1 MAQKLNLSYDEN
13 LVAELSNKFDL
24 RDPNAEALADLV
36 KRIEKGNYDALE
48 PLVLNLATGAGKT
61 YVMAAF
67 IEYLRRQG
75 HPNVMVVTPT
85 KVVQDKTV
93 LDFTEG
99 SHRYIGGF
107 DVPPRLVTPG
117 DVSNLRVDNVA
128 SDLFV
133 GEGAST
139 LYVFNVQQLFPPKD
153 GGKNVATG
161 DEAARRKTWK
171 FQEDSGALAQRLID
185 TEDLVIIADES
196 HLFGS
201 TAKTFRKSLTSLKP
215 AVTVGLTASPD
226 KGDDI
231 VYHYPLWRA
240 IQDGYVKQPVLVY
253 RESGYASE
261 DRQLQ
266 DALSLLAIKEEAYAN
281 YRAAHPNGKQTK
293 PLLFVVCSDV
303 AHATKIAKRLRG
315 PGFVGDPLAVLQV
328 DNEHNNNATQSY
340 LRYLD
345 TDNSPVRVIV
355 SVNKLRE
362 GWDTKRIA
370 VMCTLRTMGSEV
382 LTQQVMGRGL
392 RLPFGALTKVPA
404 IDELD
409 ILSHESFVKL
419 LKSENVLKQFGIENA
434 VREGDEK
441 EIITPPGT
449 SNPPQVGAGAGD
461 GTGAT
466 SDTATDTGETGTTVQ
481 PSEDSR
487 TRGDGPDT
495 PAVDRT
501 VGTRALTDEDDVAK
515 GVEIFTPVVV
525 HVNEKFAGTTFDFP
539 SSAMTKTKKQF
550 ELVDLPNSVIVKR
563 AEKVTDTDEY
573 LARTK
578 IGVADE
584 GNKIELDND
593 DRSAV
598 PSFKQTPSQVAA
610 ELIRRVMGP
619 GTVASTPENN
629 SQLKRRIVPTFM
641 EATKIEQWTEKAKE
655 SAARHLKELIVEE
668 SRKANAQTGT
678 TVSIHPVTLPIDDS
692 FALDLDKKILDLL
705 DRQEKSAGKAGFS
718 TAEYY
723 GTWKKGL
730 FEAARFDSFTGEYRL
745 AALLDLDPN
754 VVWWKRIYSHERA
767 RVAYTPHNSYVPDF
781 VVFDKDGTH
790 WIVEAKE
797 NRGRDDERVQAKR
810 AAAERVVRQL
820 VGMPEYE
827 DQTWGYLIAYE
838 DDIASSDSWADL
850 VAGSVTERMPTL

>member
-24 RDPNAEALADLV
+24 RAPNTETLADLV
-36 KRIEKGNYDALE
+36 QRIEEGNYDALE

-93 LDFTEG
+93 LDFTGG

-117 DVSNLRVDNVA
+117 NVSNLRVNDA
-128 SDLFV
+128 AADLFV

-226 KGDDI
+226 KGDDV

-253 RESGYASE
+253 RESGYDSE

-266 DALSLLAIKEEAYAN
+266 DALSLLAIKEKAYAN
-281 YRAAHPNGKQTK
+281 YKAAHPNGKQTK
-293 PLLFVVCSDV
+293 PLLFVVCSGV
-303 AHATKIAKRLRG
+303 PHATEVAERLRG
-315 PGFVGDPLAVLQV
+315 PGFVNDPLAVLQV
-328 DNEHNNNATQSY
+328 DNEHNDNATQSF

-392 RLPFGALTKVPA
+392 RLPFGALTDVPA

-419 LKSENVLKQFGIENA
+419 LENENVLKQFGIEDA
-434 VREGDEK
+434 VREGDGK
-441 EIITPPGT
+441 KVIVPPGT
-449 SNPPQVGAGAGD
+449 TNPPQVGTGAAGD
-461 GTGAT
+461 T
-466 SDTATDTGETGTTVQ
+466 STDTGETGTTVQ
-481 PSEDSR
+481 PGEDSG
-487 TRGDGPDT
+487 TSGDFPDT

-501 VGTRALTDEDDVAK
+501 VGTRALTDEDDIGK
-515 GVEIFTPVVV
+515 DVEVFTPVIVNI
-525 HVNEKFAGTTFDFP
+525 NEKFAGTTFDFP
-539 SSAMTKTKKQF
+539 SSTMTKTKKQF
-550 ELVDLPNSVIVKR
+550 DLVDIPNSVIVER
-563 AEKVTDTDEY
+563 ADKVTDTDEY

-610 ELIRRVMGP
+610 ELIRRVMGS
-619 GTVASTPENN
+619 GTVAATAENT

-655 SAARHLKELIVEE
+655 SAARHLRELVIEE

-678 TVSIHPVTLPIDDS
+678 AVEIHPVTLPIDDS
-692 FALDLDKKILDLL
+692 FVLSLDKKVLDLL
-705 DRQEKSAGKAGFS
+705 DRQEKTSAKAGFS
-718 TAEYY
+718 KMEYY

-754 VVWWKRIYSHERA
+754 VVWWKRIYAHEGA

-850 VAGSVTERMPTL
+850 VAGSVTERIPNL

>member
-1 MAQKLNLSYDEN
+1 MSQKLNLSFDEN

-24 RDPNAEALADLV
+24 RAPNAEALSDLV
-36 KRIEKGNYDALE
+36 KRIEEGNYDALE

-93 LDFTEG
+93 LDFSEG

-226 KGDDI
+226 KGDDV
-231 VYHYPLWRA
+231 VYRYPLWRA

-253 RESGYASE
+253 RESGYDSE

-293 PLLFVVCSDV
+293 PALFVVCSGV
-303 AHATKIAKRLRG
+303 PHATEVAERLRG

-328 DNEHNNNATQSY
+328 DNEHNDNTTQSF

-392 RLPFGALTKVPA
+392 RLPFGALTGVPA

-419 LKSENVLKQFGIENA
+419 LESENVLKQFGIEDA
-434 VREGDEK
+434 VRDGDGT

-449 SNPPQVGAGAGD
+449 TNPPQVVTGTGTGGSTSI

-466 SDTATDTGETGTTVQ
+466 DTMTVQ
-481 PSEDSR
+481 PGESSFTSNEIIVTPSE
-487 TRGDGPDT
+487 
-495 PAVDRT
+495 RT

-550 ELVDLPNSVIVKR
+550 ELVDIPNSVIVER
-563 AEKVTDTDEY
+563 ADKVTDTDEY

-578 IGVADE
+578 IGVANE

-610 ELIRRVMGP
+610 ELIRRVMGS
-619 GTVASTPENN
+619 GAVAATTENA
-629 SQLKRRIVPTFM
+629 SQLKRRIVPAFM

-655 SAARHLKELIVEE
+655 SAARHLRELVVEE

-678 TVSIHPVTLPIDDS
+678 TVSIHPVTLPIDNS
-692 FALDLDKKILDLL
+692 FVLDLDKKVLDLL

-754 VVWWKRIYSHERA
+754 VVWWKRIYAHEGA

-781 VVFDKDGTH
+781 VVYDKDGTH

>member
-1 MAQKLNLSYDEN
+1 MPQKLNLSYDEN

-24 RDPNAEALADLV
+24 RAPNAEALADLV
-36 KRIEKGNYDALE
+36 KRIEEGNYDALE
-48 PLVLNLATGAGKT
+48 PLVLSLATGAGKT

-93 LDFTEG
+93 LDFSEG

-117 DVSNLRVDNVA
+117 DVSKLQIDNVA

-231 VYHYPLWRA
+231 VYRYPLWRA

-253 RESGYASE
+253 RESGYDSE

-281 YRAAHPNGKQTK
+281 YRAAHPKGKQTK
-293 PLLFVVCSDV
+293 PLLFVVCSGV
-303 AHATKIAKRLRG
+303 PHATEVAERLRG

-328 DNEHNNNATQSY
+328 DNEHNDNTTQSF

-392 RLPFGALTKVPA
+392 RLPFGALTGVPA

-419 LKSENVLKQFGIENA
+419 LQSENVLKQFGIEDA
-434 VREGDEK
+434 VRDGDGT

-449 SNPPQVGAGAGD
+449 TNPPQVVTGTGTGGSTSI

-466 SDTATDTGETGTTVQ
+466 GTMTVQ
-481 PSEDSR
+481 PGESSFTSNEVIVTPSE
-487 TRGDGPDT
+487 
-495 PAVDRT
+495 RT

-550 ELVDLPNSVIVKR
+550 ELVDIPNSVIVER
-563 AEKVTDTDEY
+563 ADKVTDTDEY

-578 IGVADE
+578 IGVANE

-593 DRSAV
+593 ERSAV

-610 ELIRRVMGP
+610 ELIRRVMGS
-619 GTVASTPENN
+619 GAVAATVENT
-629 SQLKRRIVPTFM
+629 SQLKRRIVPAFM

-655 SAARHLKELIVEE
+655 SAARHLRELVVEE

-678 TVSIHPVTLPIDDS
+678 TVSIHPLTLPIDNS
-692 FALDLDKKILDLL
+692 FVLDLDKKVLDLL

-754 VVWWKRIYSHERA
+754 VVWWKRIYAHEGA

-781 VVFDKDGTH
+781 VVYDKDGTH

-797 NRGRDDERVQAKR
+797 NRGRDDERVQTKR

>member
-1 MAQKLNLSYDEN
+1 MSQKLNLSYDEN

-24 RDPNAEALADLV
+24 RAPNAEALADLV
-36 KRIEKGNYDALE
+36 KRIEEGNYDALE

-93 LDFTEG
+93 LDFSEG

-226 KGDDI
+226 KGDDV
-231 VYHYPLWRA
+231 VYRYPLWRA

-253 RESGYASE
+253 RESGYDSE

-281 YRAAHPNGKQTK
+281 YRAAHLNGKQTK
-293 PLLFVVCSDV
+293 PLLFVVCSGV
-303 AHATKIAKRLRG
+303 PHATEVAERLRG

-328 DNEHNNNATQSY
+328 DNEHNDNTTQSF

-392 RLPFGALTKVPA
+392 RLPFGTLTGVPA

-419 LKSENVLKQFGIENA
+419 LQSENVLKQFGIEDA
-434 VREGDEK
+434 VRDGDGTK
-441 EIITPPGT
+441 IITPPGT
-449 SNPPQVGAGAGD
+449 TNPPQVVTGTGTGGSTSI

-466 SDTATDTGETGTTVQ
+466 GTMTVQ
-481 PSEDSR
+481 PGESSFTSNEVIVTPSE
-487 TRGDGPDT
+487 
-495 PAVDRT
+495 RT

-550 ELVDLPNSVIVKR
+550 ELVDIPNSVIVER
-563 AEKVTDTDEY
+563 ADKVTDTDEY

-578 IGVADE
+578 IGVANE

-610 ELIRRVMGP
+610 ELIRRVMGS
-619 GTVASTPENN
+619 GAVAATVENT

-655 SAARHLKELIVEE
+655 SAARHLRELVVEE

-678 TVSIHPVTLPIDDS
+678 TVSIHPVTLPIDNS
-692 FALDLDKKILDLL
+692 FVLDLDKKVLDLL

-754 VVWWKRIYSHERA
+754 VVWWKRIYAHEGA

-850 VAGSVTERMPTL
+850 VAGSLTERMPKL

>member
-1 MAQKLNLSYDEN
+1 MTQKLNLSFDEN
-13 LVAELSNKFDL
+13 LVAELTAKFDL
-24 RDPNAEALADLV
+24 RAPNAEALADLV
-36 KRIEKGNYDALE
+36 QRIEDGNYDALE

-107 DVPPRLVTPG
+107 DVPPRLVAPG
-117 DVSNLRVDNVA
+117 DVSNLRVNDA
-128 SDLFV
+128 AAGLFV

-196 HLFGS
+196 LLFGS
-201 TAKTFRKSLTSLKP
+201 TAKTFRQSLTSLKP

-226 KGDDI
+226 KGDDV
-231 VYHYPLWRA
+231 VYRYPLWRA

-253 RESGYASE
+253 RESGYDSE

-293 PLLFVVCSDV
+293 PLLFVVCSGV
-303 AHATKIAKRLRG
+303 PHATEVAERLRG

-328 DNEHNNNATQSY
+328 DNEHNDNTTQSF
-340 LRYLD
+340 LRSLD

-392 RLPFGALTKVPA
+392 RLPFGALTGVPA

-419 LKSENVLKQFGIENA
+419 LENENVLKQFGIEDA
-434 VREGDEK
+434 VREGDGK
-441 EIITPPGT
+441 KVIVPPGT
-449 SNPPQVGAGAGD
+449 TNPPHVGTGTGAGA
-461 GTGAT
+461 TGG
-466 SDTATDTGETGTTVQ
+466 TATGTGETGTTVQ
-481 PSEDSR
+481 PGEDTGTS
-487 TRGDGPDT
+487 GDFPDT

-501 VGTRALTDEDDVAK
+501 VGTRALTDEDDIGK
-515 GVEIFTPVVV
+515 DVEVFTPVIVNI
-525 HVNEKFAGTTFDFP
+525 NEKFAGTTFDFP
-539 SSAMTKTKKQF
+539 SSTMTKTKKQF
-550 ELVDLPNSVIVKR
+550 DLVDIPNSVIVER
-563 AEKVTDTDEY
+563 ADKVTDTDEY

-610 ELIRRVMGP
+610 ELIRRVMGS
-619 GTVASTPENN
+619 GTVAATAENT

-655 SAARHLKELIVEE
+655 SAARHLRELVIEE

-678 TVSIHPVTLPIDDS
+678 AVAIHPVALPIDDS
-692 FALDLDKKILDLL
+692 FVLDLDKKVLDLL
-705 DRQEKSAGKAGFS
+705 DRQEKTAGKAGFS
-718 TAEYY
+718 NAEYY

-754 VVWWKRIYSHERA
+754 VVWWKRIYAHEGA

-797 NRGRDDERVQAKR
+797 NRGRDDGRVQAKR

-850 VAGSVTERMPTL
+850 VAGSVTERMPRL

>member
-13 LVAELSNKFDL
+13 LVAELTSKFDL
-24 RDPNAEALADLV
+24 RAPNMEALSELV
-36 KRIEKGNYDALE
+36 QRVEEGNYNALE

-75 HPNVMVVTPT
+75 HSNVMVVTPT

-93 LDFTEG
+93 LDFKEG

-107 DVPPRLVTPG
+107 DIPPRLVTPG
-117 DVSNLRVDNVA
+117 DVSNLRVNDVA
-128 SDLFV
+128 ADLFV

-139 LYVFNVQQLFPPKD
+139 LYVFNVHQLFPPKE

-161 DEAARRKTWK
+161 EEAARRKTWK

-185 TEDLVIIADES
+185 IEDLVIIADES
-196 HLFGS
+196 HLFGA
-201 TAKTFRKSLTSLKP
+201 TAKTFRKSLTALKP

-226 KGDDI
+226 DDDDI
-231 VYHYPLWRA
+231 VYRYPLWRA

-253 RESGYASE
+253 RDSGYDSE

-293 PLLFVVCSDV
+293 PLLFVVCSGV
-303 AHATKIAKRLRG
+303 PHATEIAERLRG

-328 DNEHNNNATQSY
+328 DNEHNDNTTQSF

-345 TDNSPVRVIV
+345 RDYSPVRVIV

-392 RLPFGALTKVPA
+392 RLPFGALTGVPA

-419 LKSENVLKQFGIENA
+419 LESENVLKQFGIEDA
-434 VREGDEK
+434 VKDADGV

-449 SNPPQVGAGAGD
+449 SNSPQVGAGAGI
-461 GTGAT
+461 TGGIIAT
-466 SDTATDTGETGTTVQ
+466 TGETSSIMVQ
-481 PSEDSR
+481 SGEDLLPHA
-487 TRGDGPDT
+487 DVPDT
-495 PAVDRT
+495 TGGRT
-501 VGTRALTDEDDVAK
+501 VGARALTDDEDITDRYDVFK
-515 GVEIFTPVVV
+515 PVIVR
-525 HVNEKFAGTTFDFP
+525 VNEEFAGTSFDFP
-539 SSAMTKTKKQF
+539 SSTMTKTKKQF
-550 ELVDLPNSVIVKR
+550 ELVDITNAAVIEQ
-563 AEKVTDTDEY
+563 AGKVTDTDEY

-593 DRSAV
+593 ERSAV
-598 PSFKQTPSQVAA
+598 PSFRQSASQVAA
-610 ELIRRVMGP
+610 ELIRRVMGS
-619 GTVASTPENN
+619 GAVAATAENT
-629 SQLKRRIVPTFM
+629 SQLKRRIVPAFM
-641 EATKIEQWTEKAKE
+641 EATRIEQWTEKAKE
-655 SAARHLKELIVEE
+655 SAARHLKDLVVHE
-668 SRKANAQTGT
+668 SKKANAQTGT
-678 TVSIHPVTLPIDDS
+678 TVTICPVTLPIDDS
-692 FALDLDKKILDLL
+692 FPLELDKKVLDLL
-705 DRQEKSAGKAGFS
+705 DRQAKTAGKAGFS
-718 TAEYY
+718 DSEYY

-754 VVWWKRIYSHERA
+754 VVWWKRIYTHEGA
-767 RVAYTPHNSYVPDF
+767 RVAYTPYNSYVPDF
-781 VVFDKDGTH
+781 VVYDKEGTY

-810 AAAERVVRQL
+810 SAAERVVRQL

-838 DDIASSDSWADL
+838 DDISSSDSWADL
-850 VAGSVTERMPTL
+850 VAGSVTERMPKL

>member
-13 LVAELSNKFDL
+13 LVAELTSKFTL
-24 RDPNAEALADLV
+24 RAPNSEALADLV
-36 KRIEKGNYDALE
+36 KRIEEGKYDALE

-85 KVVQDKTV
+85 KVVQDKTIV
-93 LDFTEG
+93 DFSEG

-107 DVPPRLVTPG
+107 DIPPRLVTPG
-117 DVSNLRVDNVA
+117 DVSNLRVNDVA
-128 SDLFV
+128 ADLFV

-139 LYVFNVQQLFPPKD
+139 LFVFNVHQLFPPKE
-153 GGKNVATG
+153 GGKNIATG
-161 DEAARRKTWK
+161 EEAARRRTWK
-171 FQEDSGALAQRLID
+171 FQEESGALAQRLID

-196 HLFGS
+196 HLFGT
-201 TAKTFRKSLTSLKP
+201 TAKTFRNSLTALKP

-226 KGDDI
+226 EDDDI
-231 VYHYPLWRA
+231 VYRYPLWRA

-253 RESGYASE
+253 RESGYDSE

-266 DALSLLAIKEEAYAN
+266 DALSLLAIKEEAYTN

-293 PLLFVVCSDV
+293 PLLFVVCSGV
-303 AHATKIAKRLRG
+303 PHATEVAERLRG

-328 DNEHNNNATQSY
+328 DNEHNDATTQSF

-392 RLPFGALTKVPA
+392 RLPFGALTGVSA

-419 LKSENVLKQFGIENA
+419 LESENVLKQFGIQDA
-434 VREGDEK
+434 VRDGDSK

-449 SNPPQVGAGAGD
+449 SNSPQVGT
-461 GTGAT
+461 GTGADTTATTDET
-466 SDTATDTGETGTTVQ
+466 STTTVKPGEDALTPPGIPDTAAG
-481 PSEDSR
+481 
-487 TRGDGPDT
+487 
-495 PAVDRT
+495 RT
-501 VGTRALTDEDDVAK
+501 VGTRALTDQDDIAK
-515 GVEIFTPVVV
+515 GVEVFTPVVV
-525 HVNEKFAGTTFDFP
+525 HVNERFAGTTFEFP
-539 SSAMTKTKKQF
+539 SSTMTKTKKQF
-550 ELVDLPNSVIVKR
+550 ELVDIPNSVIVER
-563 AEKVTDTDEY
+563 ADKVTDTNEY

-584 GNKIELDND
+584 GNRIELDND

-598 PSFKQTPSQVAA
+598 PSFKQNPSQVAA
-610 ELIRRVMGP
+610 ELIRRVMGS
-619 GTVASTPENN
+619 GAVAATAENT
-629 SQLKRRIVPTFM
+629 SQLKRRIVPAFM

-655 SAARHLKELIVEE
+655 SAARHLKELVVEE
-668 SRKANAQTGT
+668 SKKANAQTGT
-678 TVSIHPVTLPIDDS
+678 VVNIHPVTLPVDDS
-692 FALDLDKKILDLL
+692 FPLELNKKIVDLL
-705 DRQEKSAGKAGFS
+705 DQQAKSAGKAGFS
-718 TAEYY
+718 DAEYY

-754 VVWWKRIYSHERA
+754 VVWWKRIYTHEGA

-781 VVFDKDGTH
+781 VVFDKEGTH

-797 NRGRDDERVQAKR
+797 NRGRDDERVQVKR
-810 AAAERVVRQL
+810 AAVERVVRQL

-827 DQTWGYLIAYE
+827 AQTWGYLIAYE

-850 VAGSVTERMPTL
+850 VAGSVTERMPRL

>member
-1 MAQKLNLSYDEN
+1 MSQKLNLSYDEN

-24 RDPNAEALADLV
+24 RAPNAEALADLV
-36 KRIEKGNYDALE
+36 KRIEEGNYDALE

-117 DVSNLRVDNVA
+117 DVSKLRIDNVA

-185 TEDLVIIADES
+185 TEDLVIVADES

-226 KGDDI
+226 KGDDV
-231 VYHYPLWRA
+231 VYRYPLWRA

-253 RESGYASE
+253 RESGYDSE

-293 PLLFVVCSDV
+293 PLLFVVCSGV
-303 AHATKIAKRLRG
+303 PHATEVAERLRG

-328 DNEHNNNATQSY
+328 DNEHNDNTTQSF

-392 RLPFGALTKVPA
+392 RLPFGALTGVPA

-419 LKSENVLKQFGIENA
+419 LQSENVLKQFGIEDA
-434 VREGDEK
+434 VRDGDGT

-449 SNPPQVGAGAGD
+449 TNPPQVVTGTGTGGSTSI

-466 SDTATDTGETGTTVQ
+466 DTMTVQ
-481 PSEDSR
+481 PGESSFTSNEVIVTPSE
-487 TRGDGPDT
+487 
-495 PAVDRT
+495 RT
-501 VGTRALTDEDDVAK
+501 VGTRALTDEDDVSK

-550 ELVDLPNSVIVKR
+550 ELVDIPNSVIVER
-563 AEKVTDTDEY
+563 ADRVTDTDEY

-578 IGVADE
+578 IGVANE

-610 ELIRRVMGP
+610 ELIRRVMGS
-619 GTVASTPENN
+619 GAVAATVENT

-655 SAARHLKELIVEE
+655 SAARHLRELVVEE

-678 TVSIHPVTLPIDDS
+678 TVSIHPVTLPIDNS
-692 FALDLDKKILDLL
+692 FVLDLDKKVLDLL

-754 VVWWKRIYSHERA
+754 VVWWKRIYAHEGA

-781 VVFDKDGTH
+781 VVYDKDGTH

-797 NRGRDDERVQAKR
+797 NRGRDDERVQTKR

-820 VGMPEYE
+820 VGMPKYE

-850 VAGSVTERMPTL
+850 VAGSVTERMPAL

>member
-1 MAQKLNLSYDEN
+1 MSQKLNLSYDEN

-24 RDPNAEALADLV
+24 RAPNAEALADLV
-36 KRIEKGNYDALE
+36 KRIEEGNYDALE

-93 LDFTEG
+93 LDFSEG

-117 DVSNLRVDNVA
+117 DVSNLRVDNVT

-226 KGDDI
+226 KGDDV
-231 VYHYPLWRA
+231 VYRYPLWRA

-253 RESGYASE
+253 RESGYDSE

-281 YRAAHPNGKQTK
+281 YRAAHPKGKQTK
-293 PLLFVVCSDV
+293 PLLFVVCAGV
-303 AHATKIAKRLRG
+303 PHATEVAERLRG

-328 DNEHNNNATQSY
+328 DNEHNDNTTQSF

-392 RLPFGALTKVPA
+392 RLPFGALTGVPA

-419 LKSENVLKQFGIENA
+419 LQSENVLKQFGIEDA
-434 VREGDEK
+434 VRDGDGT

-449 SNPPQVGAGAGD
+449 TNPPQVVTGTGAGGSTSI

-466 SDTATDTGETGTTVQ
+466 DTMTVQ
-481 PSEDSR
+481 PGESSFTSNEVIVTPSE
-487 TRGDGPDT
+487 
-495 PAVDRT
+495 RT
-501 VGTRALTDEDDVAK
+501 VGTRALTDEDDVSK

-550 ELVDLPNSVIVKR
+550 ELVDIPNSVIVER
-563 AEKVTDTDEY
+563 ADRVTDTDEY

-578 IGVADE
+578 IGVANE

-610 ELIRRVMGP
+610 ELIRRVMGS
-619 GTVASTPENN
+619 GAVAATTENT

-655 SAARHLKELIVEE
+655 SAARHLRELVVEE

-678 TVSIHPVTLPIDDS
+678 TVSIHPVTLPIDNS
-692 FALDLDKKILDLL
+692 FVLDLDKKVLDLL

-754 VVWWKRIYSHERA
+754 VVWWKRIYAHEGA

-781 VVFDKDGTH
+781 VVYDKDGTH

-797 NRGRDDERVQAKR
+797 NRGRDDERVQTKR

-850 VAGSVTERMPTL
+850 VAGSVTERMPAL

>member
-1 MAQKLNLSYDEN
+1 MAQKLNLSFDEN

-24 RDPNAEALADLV
+24 RAPNAEALADLV
-36 KRIEKGNYDALE
+36 MRIEKGDYDALE

-85 KVVQDKTV
+85 RVVQDKTV

-128 SDLFV
+128 SGLFV

-161 DEAARRKTWK
+161 YEAARRKTWK

-226 KGDDI
+226 KGDDV
-231 VYHYPLWRA
+231 VYRYPLWRA

-253 RESGYASE
+253 RESGYDSE

-293 PLLFVVCSDV
+293 PLLFVVCSGV
-303 AHATKIAKRLRG
+303 PHATEVAERLRG
-315 PGFVGDPLAVLQV
+315 PGFVNDPLAVLQV
-328 DNEHNNNATQSY
+328 DNEHNDNTTQSF

-392 RLPFGALTKVPA
+392 RLPFGALTEVPA

-409 ILSHESFVKL
+409 ILSHESFVRL
-419 LKSENVLKQFGIENA
+419 LENENVLKQFGIEDA
-434 VREGDEK
+434 VREGDRK
-441 EIITPPGT
+441 GVIAPPGT
-449 SNPPQVGAGAGD
+449 TNPPQVGT
-461 GTGAT
+461 GTGTGTTGDT
-466 SDTATDTGETGTTVQ
+466 STDTGEKGTTVQ
-481 PSEDSR
+481 PGEDSR
-487 TRGDGPDT
+487 TSGDVPDT

-501 VGTRALTDEDDVAK
+501 VGTRALTDEDDIGK
-515 GVEIFTPVVV
+515 DVEVFTPVIVNI
-525 HVNEKFAGTTFDFP
+525 NEKFAGITFDFP
-539 SSAMTKTKKQF
+539 SSTMTKTKKQF
-550 ELVDLPNSVIVKR
+550 ELVDIPNSVIVER
-563 AEKVTDTDEY
+563 ADKVTDTDEY

-593 DRSAV
+593 ERSAV

-610 ELIRRVMGP
+610 ELIRRVMGS
-619 GTVASTPENN
+619 GAVAATPENN
-629 SQLKRRIVPTFM
+629 GQLKRRIVPKFM

-655 SAARHLKELIVEE
+655 SAARHLRELVIEE

-678 TVSIHPVTLPIDDS
+678 TVAIHPVTLPIDDS
-692 FALDLDKKILDLL
+692 FSLDLGEKVLDLL

-730 FEAARFDSFTGEYRL
+730 FQAARFDSFTGEYRL

-754 VVWWKRIYSHERA
+754 VVWWKRIYSHEGA

>member
-1 MAQKLNLSYDEN
+1 MSQKLNLSYDEN

-24 RDPNAEALADLV
+24 RAPNAEALADLV
-36 KRIEKGNYDALE
+36 KRIEEGNYDALE

-226 KGDDI
+226 KGDDV
-231 VYHYPLWRA
+231 VYRYPLWRA

-253 RESGYASE
+253 RESGYDSE

-293 PLLFVVCSDV
+293 PLLFVVCSGV
-303 AHATKIAKRLRG
+303 PHATEVAERLRG
-315 PGFVGDPLAVLQV
+315 PGFVGAPLAVLQV
-328 DNEHNNNATQSY
+328 DNEHNDNTTQSF

-392 RLPFGALTKVPA
+392 RLPFGALTGVPA

-419 LKSENVLKQFGIENA
+419 LQSENVLKQFGIEDA
-434 VREGDEK
+434 VRDGDGT

-449 SNPPQVGAGAGD
+449 TNPPQVVTGTGTGGSTSI

-466 SDTATDTGETGTTVQ
+466 DTMTVQ
-481 PSEDSR
+481 PGESSFISNEVIVTPSE
-487 TRGDGPDT
+487 
-495 PAVDRT
+495 RT
-501 VGTRALTDEDDVAK
+501 VGTRALTDEDDVSK

-550 ELVDLPNSVIVKR
+550 ELVDIPNSVIVER
-563 AEKVTDTDEY
+563 ADKVTDTDEY

-578 IGVADE
+578 IGVANE

-593 DRSAV
+593 ERSAV

-610 ELIRRVMGP
+610 ELIRRVMGS
-619 GTVASTPENN
+619 GAVAATTENT

-655 SAARHLKELIVEE
+655 SAARHLRELVVEE

-678 TVSIHPVTLPIDDS
+678 TVSIHPLTLPIDNS
-692 FALDLDKKILDLL
+692 FVLDLDKKVLDLL

-754 VVWWKRIYSHERA
+754 VVWWKRIYAHEGA

-850 VAGSVTERMPTL
+850 VAGSLTERMPKL

>member
-1 MAQKLNLSYDEN
+1 MSQKLNLSYDEN

-24 RDPNAEALADLV
+24 RAPNAEALADLV
-36 KRIEKGNYDALE
+36 KRIEEGNYDALE

-93 LDFTEG
+93 LDFSEG

-226 KGDDI
+226 KGDDV
-231 VYHYPLWRA
+231 VYRYPLWRA

-253 RESGYASE
+253 RESGYDSE

-281 YRAAHPNGKQTK
+281 YRAAHLNGKQTK
-293 PLLFVVCSDV
+293 PLLFVVCSGV
-303 AHATKIAKRLRG
+303 PHATEVAERLRG

-328 DNEHNNNATQSY
+328 DNEHNDNTTQSF

-392 RLPFGALTKVPA
+392 RLPFGTLTGVPA

-419 LKSENVLKQFGIENA
+419 LQSENVLKQFGIEDA
-434 VREGDEK
+434 VRDGDGT

-449 SNPPQVGAGAGD
+449 TNPPQVVTGTGTGGSTSI

-466 SDTATDTGETGTTVQ
+466 GTMTVQ
-481 PSEDSR
+481 PGESSFTSNEVIVTPSE
-487 TRGDGPDT
+487 
-495 PAVDRT
+495 RT

-550 ELVDLPNSVIVKR
+550 ELVDIPNSVIVER
-563 AEKVTDTDEY
+563 ADKVTDTDEY

-578 IGVADE
+578 IGVANE

-610 ELIRRVMGP
+610 ELIRRVMGS
-619 GTVASTPENN
+619 GAVAATVENT
-629 SQLKRRIVPTFM
+629 SQLKRRIVPAFM

-655 SAARHLKELIVEE
+655 SAARHLRELVVEE

-678 TVSIHPVTLPIDDS
+678 TVSIHPVTLPIDNS
-692 FALDLDKKILDLL
+692 FLLDLDKKVLDLL

-754 VVWWKRIYSHERA
+754 VVWWKRIYAHEGA

-781 VVFDKDGTH
+781 VVYDKDGTH

-797 NRGRDDERVQAKR
+797 NRGRDDERVQTKR

>member
-13 LVAELSNKFDL
+13 LVAELTAKFDL
-24 RDPNAEALADLV
+24 RAPNAEALTDLV
-36 KRIEKGNYDALE
+36 KRIENGNYDALE

-93 LDFTEG
+93 LDFTQG

-117 DVSNLRVDNVA
+117 DVSNLRVNDA
-128 SDLFV
+128 AADLFV

-139 LYVFNVQQLFPPKD
+139 LYVFNVHQLFPPKE

-196 HLFGS
+196 HLFGT
-201 TAKTFRKSLTSLKP
+201 TAKTFRKSLTALKP
-215 AVTVGLTASPD
+215 AVTAGLTASPD
-226 KGDDI
+226 EGDDI
-231 VYHYPLWRA
+231 VYRYPLWRA

-253 RESGYASE
+253 RDSGYDSE

-266 DALSLLAIKEEAYAN
+266 DALSLLVIKEEAYAN

-293 PLLFVVCSDV
+293 PLLFVVCSGV
-303 AHATKIAKRLRG
+303 PHATEVAERLRG

-328 DNEHNNNATQSY
+328 DNEHNDNTTQSF

-345 TDNSPVRVIV
+345 TDHSPVRVIV

-419 LKSENVLKQFGIENA
+419 LESENVLKQFGIEDA
-434 VREGDEK
+434 VRDGDGT

-449 SNPPQVGAGAGD
+449 TNPPQVSPGTGTAGGTSTA
-461 GTGAT
+461 TGAT
-466 SDTATDTGETGTTVQ
+466 ATTTVH
-481 PSEDSR
+481 PGEGSFTSDEVIIAP
-487 TRGDGPDT
+487 GG
-495 PAVDRT
+495 RT
-501 VGTRALTDEDDVAK
+501 VGTRALTDEDDVTK
-515 GVEIFTPVVV
+515 GVEVFTPVVV
-525 HVNEKFAGTTFDFP
+525 HVNKEFAGTTFDFP
-539 SSAMTKTKKQF
+539 SSTMTKTKKQF
-550 ELVDLPNSVIVKR
+550 ELVDVPNSVIVER

-584 GNKIELDND
+584 GNKIEIDND
-593 DRSAV
+593 ERSAV

-610 ELIRRVMGP
+610 ELIRRVMGS
-619 GTVASTPENN
+619 GAVAATAENT
-629 SQLKRRIVPTFM
+629 SQLKRRIVPAFM
-641 EATKIEQWTEKAKE
+641 DAAKIDQWTEKAKE
-655 SAARHLKELIVEE
+655 SAARHLRELVVEE
-668 SRKANAQTGT
+668 SKKAHAQTGT
-678 TVSIHPVTLPIDDS
+678 TVTIHPVTLPIDDS
-692 FALDLDKKILDLL
+692 FVLELDKKVLHLL
-705 DRQEKSAGKAGFS
+705 DRRAKSASKAGFS
-718 TAEYY
+718 DAEFY

-754 VVWWKRIYSHERA
+754 VVWWKRIYAHEGA

-781 VVFDKDGTH
+781 VVFDKEGTH

-850 VAGSVTERMPTL
+850 VAGSVTERMPRL

>member
-1 MAQKLNLSYDEN
+1 MSQKLNLSYDEN

-24 RDPNAEALADLV
+24 RAPNAEALADLV
-36 KRIEKGNYDALE
+36 KRIEEGNYDALE

-93 LDFTEG
+93 LDFSEG

-226 KGDDI
+226 KGDDV
-231 VYHYPLWRA
+231 VYRYPLWRA

-253 RESGYASE
+253 RESGYDSE

-281 YRAAHPNGKQTK
+281 YRAAHLNGKQTK
-293 PLLFVVCSDV
+293 PLLFVVCSGV
-303 AHATKIAKRLRG
+303 PHATEVAERLRG

-328 DNEHNNNATQSY
+328 DNEHNDNTTQSF

-392 RLPFGALTKVPA
+392 RLPFGTLTGVPA

-419 LKSENVLKQFGIENA
+419 LQSENVLKQFGIEDA
-434 VREGDEK
+434 VRDGDGTK
-441 EIITPPGT
+441 IITPPGT
-449 SNPPQVGAGAGD
+449 TNPPQVVTGTGTGGSTSI

-466 SDTATDTGETGTTVQ
+466 DTMTVQ
-481 PSEDSR
+481 PGESSFTSNEVIVTPSE
-487 TRGDGPDT
+487 
-495 PAVDRT
+495 RT

-550 ELVDLPNSVIVKR
+550 ELVDIPNSVIVER
-563 AEKVTDTDEY
+563 ADKVTDTDEY

-578 IGVADE
+578 IGVANE

-610 ELIRRVMGP
+610 ELIRRVMGS
-619 GTVASTPENN
+619 GAVAATVENT

-655 SAARHLKELIVEE
+655 SAARHLRELVVEE

-678 TVSIHPVTLPIDDS
+678 TVSIHPVTLPIDNS
-692 FALDLDKKILDLL
+692 FVLDLDKKVLDLL

-754 VVWWKRIYSHERA
+754 VVWWKRIYAHEGA

>member
-1 MAQKLNLSYDEN
+1 MALDIAYDEN
-13 LVAELSNKFDL
+13 LVAELTSKFDL
-24 RDPNAEALADLV
+24 RAPNTEALSELV
-36 KRIEKGNYDALE
+36 KRVEKGNYNALE

-75 HPNVMVVTPT
+75 HLNVMVVTPT

-107 DVPPRLVTPG
+107 DIPPRLVTPG
-117 DVSNLRVDNVA
+117 DVSSLRVNDGTT
-128 SDLFV
+128 DLFV
-133 GEGAST
+133 GESSST
-139 LYVFNVQQLFPPKD
+139 LYVFNVHQLFPPKE

-161 DEAARRKTWK
+161 EEAARRKTWK

-196 HLFGS
+196 HLFGT
-201 TAKTFRKSLTSLKP
+201 TAKTFRKSLTALKP

-226 KGDDI
+226 EGDDV
-231 VYHYPLWRA
+231 VYRYPLWRA

-253 RESGYASE
+253 RDSGYDSE

-293 PLLFVVCSDV
+293 PLLFVVCSGV
-303 AHATKIAKRLRG
+303 PHATEVAERLG
-315 PGFVGDPLAVLQV
+315 GSGFVGDPLAVLQV
-328 DNEHNNNATQSY
+328 DNEHNDNTTQAL

-345 TDNSPVRVIV
+345 ADDSLVRVIV

-392 RLPFGALTKVPA
+392 RLPFGALTDVPA

-409 ILSHESFVKL
+409 ILSHQSFVKL
-419 LKSENVLKQFGIENA
+419 LESENVLKQFGIEDA
-434 VREGDEK
+434 VEDADGV

-449 SNPPQVGAGAGD
+449 SNPPQVG
-461 GTGAT
+461 TGA
-466 SDTATDTGETGTTVQ
+466 DTTGGTPADTGETSTTTVQ
-481 PSEDSR
+481 PGEDTLTS
-487 TRGDGPDT
+487 PDV
-495 PAVDRT
+495 PATTGSRT
-501 VGTRALTDEDDVAK
+501 VGTRALTDDEDI
-515 GVEIFTPVVV
+515 GGEIEVFTPVIVR
-525 HVNEKFAGTTFDFP
+525 VNKAFAGTTFDFP
-539 SSAMTKTKKQF
+539 SSTMTKTKKQF
-550 ELVDLPNSVIVKR
+550 ELVDVTNSAVIEQ
-563 AEKVTDTDEY
+563 AGKVTDTDEY

-593 DRSAV
+593 ERSVV
-598 PSFKQTPSQVAA
+598 PSFRQSTTQVAA
-610 ELIRRVMGP
+610 ELIRRVMGS
-619 GTVASTPENN
+619 GTIAATAENT
-629 SQLKRRIVPTFM
+629 SQLKRRIVPAFM

-655 SAARHLKELIVEE
+655 SAARHLKDLVVDE
-668 SRKANAQTGT
+668 SKKANAQTGS
-678 TVSIHPVTLPIDDS
+678 TVTIHPVTLPVDES
-692 FALDLDKKILDLL
+692 FPLELDKKVLDLL
-705 DRQEKSAGKAGFS
+705 DQQAKSAGKAGFS
-718 TAEYY
+718 DSEYY

-754 VVWWKRIYSHERA
+754 VAWWKRIYNHEGA
-767 RVAYTPHNSYVPDF
+767 RVAYTPHHSYVPDF
-781 VVFDKDGTH
+781 VVYDKEGTY

-797 NRGRDDERVQAKR
+797 NRGRSDERVQTKR

-850 VAGSVTERMPTL
+850 VASSVTERMPKL

>member
-1 MAQKLNLSYDEN
+1 MPQKLNLSFDEN

-24 RDPNAEALADLV
+24 RAPNAEALADLV
-36 KRIEKGNYDALE
+36 KRIEEGNYDALE
-48 PLVLNLATGAGKT
+48 PLVLSLATGAGKT

-93 LDFTEG
+93 LDFSEG

-117 DVSNLRVDNVA
+117 DVSKLRIDNVA

-139 LYVFNVQQLFPPKD
+139 LYVFNVQQLFPPRD

-231 VYHYPLWRA
+231 VYRYPLWRA

-253 RESGYASE
+253 RESGYDSE

-281 YRAAHPNGKQTK
+281 YRAAHPKGKQTK
-293 PLLFVVCSDV
+293 PLLFVVCSGV
-303 AHATKIAKRLRG
+303 PHATEVAERLRG

-328 DNEHNNNATQSY
+328 DNEHNDNTTQSF

-392 RLPFGALTKVPA
+392 RLPFGALTGVPA

-419 LKSENVLKQFGIENA
+419 LQSENVLKQFGIEDA
-434 VREGDEK
+434 VRDGDGT

-449 SNPPQVGAGAGD
+449 TNPPQVVTGTGTGGSTSI

-466 SDTATDTGETGTTVQ
+466 GTMTVQ
-481 PSEDSR
+481 PGESSFTSNEVIVTPSE
-487 TRGDGPDT
+487 
-495 PAVDRT
+495 RT

-550 ELVDLPNSVIVKR
+550 ELVDIPNSVIVER
-563 AEKVTDTDEY
+563 ADKVTDTDEY

-578 IGVADE
+578 IGVANE

-593 DRSAV
+593 ERSAV

-610 ELIRRVMGP
+610 ELIRRVMGS
-619 GTVASTPENN
+619 GAVAATVENT
-629 SQLKRRIVPTFM
+629 SQLKRRIVPAFM

-655 SAARHLKELIVEE
+655 SAARHLRELVVEE

-678 TVSIHPVTLPIDDS
+678 TVSIHPLTLPIDNS
-692 FALDLDKKILDLL
+692 FVLDLDKKVLDLL

-754 VVWWKRIYSHERA
+754 VVWWKRIYAHEGA

-781 VVFDKDGTH
+781 VVYDKDGTH

-797 NRGRDDERVQAKR
+797 NRGRDDERVQTKR

>member
-1 MAQKLNLSYDEN
+1 
-13 LVAELSNKFDL
+13 
-24 RDPNAEALADLV
+24 
-36 KRIEKGNYDALE
+36 
-48 PLVLNLATGAGKT
+48 
-61 YVMAAF
+61 
-67 IEYLRRQG
+67 
-75 HPNVMVVTPT
+75 
-85 KVVQDKTV
+85 
-93 LDFTEG
+93 
-99 SHRYIGGF
+99 
-107 DVPPRLVTPG
+107 
-117 DVSNLRVDNVA
+117 
-128 SDLFV
+128 
-133 GEGAST
+133 
-139 LYVFNVQQLFPPKD
+139 
-153 GGKNVATG
+153 
-161 DEAARRKTWK
+161 
-171 FQEDSGALAQRLID
+171 
-185 TEDLVIIADES
+185 
-196 HLFGS
+196 
-201 TAKTFRKSLTSLKP
+201 
-215 AVTVGLTASPD
+215 
-226 KGDDI
+226 
-231 VYHYPLWRA
+231 
-240 IQDGYVKQPVLVY
+240 
-253 RESGYASE
+253 
-261 DRQLQ
+261 
-266 DALSLLAIKEEAYAN
+266 
-281 YRAAHPNGKQTK
+281 
-293 PLLFVVCSDV
+293 
-303 AHATKIAKRLRG
+303 
-315 PGFVGDPLAVLQV
+315 
-328 DNEHNNNATQSY
+328 
-340 LRYLD
+340 
-345 TDNSPVRVIV
+345 
-355 SVNKLRE
+355 
-362 GWDTKRIA
+362 
-370 VMCTLRTMGSEV
+370 MGSEV

-419 LKSENVLKQFGIENA
+419 LESENVLKQFGIEDA
-434 VREGDEK
+434 VREDDDK

-449 SNPPQVGAGAGD
+449 TNPPQVGTGT

-466 SDTATDTGETGTTVQ
+466 GDTSTDTGEEGTTVQ
-481 PSEDSR
+481 PGEDSR
-487 TRGDGPDT
+487 NFGDVPDT

-501 VGTRALTDEDDVAK
+501 VGTRALTDEDDIGK
-515 GVEIFTPVVV
+515 DVEVFTPVIVNI
-525 HVNEKFAGTTFDFP
+525 NEKFAGTTFDFP

-550 ELVDLPNSVIVKR
+550 ELVDVPNSVIVER
-563 AEKVTDTDEY
+563 ADKVTDTDEY

-584 GNKIELDND
+584 GNKIKPDND
-593 DRSAV
+593 ERFAV

-610 ELIRRVMGP
+610 ELIRRVMGSAA
-619 GTVASTPENN
+619 VAATTENT

-655 SAARHLKELIVEE
+655 SAARHLRELVVEE

-692 FALDLDKKILDLL
+692 FVLDLDKKILDLL

-754 VVWWKRIYSHERA
+754 VVWWKRIYAHEGA

-838 DDIASSDSWADL
+838 DDISSSDSWADL
-850 VAGSVTERMPTL
+850 VAGSVTERMPRL

>member
-1 MAQKLNLSYDEN
+1 MSQKLNLSYDEN

-24 RDPNAEALADLV
+24 RAPNAEALSDLV
-36 KRIEKGNYDALE
+36 KRIEEGNYDALE

-93 LDFTEG
+93 LDFSEG

-117 DVSNLRVDNVA
+117 DVSKLRIDNVA

-171 FQEDSGALAQRLID
+171 LQEDSGALAQRLID
-185 TEDLVIIADES
+185 TEDLVIVADES

-226 KGDDI
+226 KGDDV
-231 VYHYPLWRA
+231 VYRYPLWRA

-253 RESGYASE
+253 RESGYDSE

-293 PLLFVVCSDV
+293 PLLFVVCSGV
-303 AHATKIAKRLRG
+303 PHATEVAERLRG
-315 PGFVGDPLAVLQV
+315 PGFVSDPLAVLQV
-328 DNEHNNNATQSY
+328 DNEHNDNTTQSF

-392 RLPFGALTKVPA
+392 RLPFGALTEVPA

-419 LKSENVLKQFGIENA
+419 LQSENVLKQFGIEDA
-434 VREGDEK
+434 VREGDDK

-449 SNPPQVGAGAGD
+449 TNLPQVGTGAGIT
-461 GTGAT
+461 GGSTASTGAAST
-466 SDTATDTGETGTTVQ
+466 ITVRPGEDALTPPEV
-481 PSEDSR
+481 
-487 TRGDGPDT
+487 PDT
-495 PAVDRT
+495 TGGRT
-501 VGTRALTDEDDVAK
+501 VGARALTDEDDVAK
-515 GVEIFTPVVV
+515 DVEIFTPVVV

-550 ELVDLPNSVIVKR
+550 ELVDIPNSVIVER
-563 AEKVTDTDEY
+563 ADRVTDTDEY

-578 IGVADE
+578 IGVANE

-610 ELIRRVMGP
+610 ELIRRVMGS
-619 GTVASTPENN
+619 GAVAATTENT

-655 SAARHLKELIVEE
+655 SAARHLRELVVEE

-678 TVSIHPVTLPIDDS
+678 TVSIHPVTLPIDNS
-692 FALDLDKKILDLL
+692 FVLDLDKKVLDLL

-754 VVWWKRIYSHERA
+754 VVWWKRIYAHEGA

-781 VVFDKDGTH
+781 VVYDKDGTH

-797 NRGRDDERVQAKR
+797 NRGRDDERVQTKR

-850 VAGSVTERMPTL
+850 VAGSVTERMPAL

>member
-13 LVAELSNKFDL
+13 LVAELTSKFDL
-24 RDPNAEALADLV
+24 RAPNTEALTELV
-36 KRIEKGNYDALE
+36 KRIESGDYDALE

-93 LDFTEG
+93 LDFSEG

-107 DVPPRLVTPG
+107 AMPPRLVTPG
-117 DVSNLRVDNVA
+117 DMSTLRVNDVA
-128 SDLFV
+128 TGLFV
-133 GEGAST
+133 GEVAST
-139 LYVFNVQQLFPPKD
+139 LYVFNVHQLIPPKE

-161 DEAARRKTWK
+161 EEAARRKTWK

-185 TEDLVIIADES
+185 TENLVIIADES
-196 HLFGS
+196 HLFGT
-201 TAKTFRKSLTSLKP
+201 TAKRFRESLTSLKP

-226 KGDDI
+226 EGDDI
-231 VYHYPLWRA
+231 VYRYPLWRA

-253 RESGYASE
+253 RDSGYDSE
-261 DRQLQ
+261 NRQLQ

-281 YRAAHPNGKQTK
+281 YRAAHPDGKQTK
-293 PLLFVVCSDV
+293 PLLFVVCSGV
-303 AHATKIAKRLRG
+303 PHATEIAERLRG
-315 PGFVGDPLAVLQV
+315 PGYVGDPLAVLQV
-328 DNEHNNNATQSY
+328 DNEHNDNTTQSF

-392 RLPFGALTKVPA
+392 RLPFGALTRVPA

-419 LKSENVLKQFGIENA
+419 LESENVLKQFGIDDA
-434 VREGDEK
+434 VEDAEGV

-449 SNPPQVGAGAGD
+449 SNPPQVGT
-461 GTGAT
+461 GTGNGTAGVTTTT
-466 SDTATDTGETGTTVQ
+466 SEAGTTTVQ
-481 PSEDSR
+481 PGEGSL
-487 TRGDGPDT
+487 TPVDT
-495 PAVDRT
+495 PPASGCST
-501 VGTRALTDEDDVAK
+501 VGTRALTDEDDIAK
-515 GVEIFTPVVV
+515 GVEVFTPVVV
-525 HVNEKFAGTTFDFP
+525 HINEAFAGTTFDFP
-539 SSAMTKTKKQF
+539 SSTMTKTKKQF
-550 ELVDLPNSVIVKR
+550 ELVDITNATVIEQ
-563 AEKVTDTDEY
+563 AGKVTDTDEY

-578 IGVADE
+578 IGVAEE
-584 GNKIELDND
+584 GNAIELDND
-593 DRSAV
+593 ERSAV
-598 PSFKQTPSQVAA
+598 PSFRQSASQVAT
-610 ELIRRVMGP
+610 ELIRRVIGS
-619 GTVASTPENN
+619 GLVATTPENT

-641 EATKIEQWTEKAKE
+641 EATKIEQWTEKAKV
-655 SAARHLKELIVEE
+655 SATRHLKDLVVEE
-668 SRKANAQTGT
+668 SKKANAQTGT
-678 TVSIHPVTLPIDDS
+678 KVTIHPVTLPINDS
-692 FALDLDKKILDLL
+692 FPLELDKKILELL
-705 DRQEKSAGKAGFS
+705 DRQAKSAGKAGFS
-718 TAEYY
+718 DSEYY

-754 VVWWKRIYSHERA
+754 VVWWKRIYTHEGA

-781 VVFDKDGTH
+781 VVYDKDGTH

-797 NRGRDDERVQAKR
+797 NRGRDDDRVQAKR

-850 VAGSVTERMPTL
+850 VASSVTERMPKL

>member
-1 MAQKLNLSYDEN
+1 MTQKLNLSFDEN
-13 LVAELSNKFDL
+13 LVAELTAKFDL
-24 RDPNAEALADLV
+24 RTPNAEALADLV
-36 KRIEKGNYDALE
+36 KRIEEGNYDALE

-93 LDFTEG
+93 LDFTKG

-133 GEGAST
+133 GKGVST

-185 TEDLVIIADES
+185 TKDLVIVADES

-226 KGDDI
+226 KSDDV
-231 VYHYPLWRA
+231 VYRYPLWRA

-253 RESGYASE
+253 RESGYDSE

-266 DALSLLAIKEEAYAN
+266 DALSLLTIKEEAYAN

-293 PLLFVVCSDV
+293 PLLFVVCSGV
-303 AHATKIAKRLRG
+303 PHATEVAERLRG
-315 PGFVGDPLAVLQV
+315 PGFVNDPLAVLQV
-328 DNEHNNNATQSY
+328 DNEHNDNTTQSF

-345 TDNSPVRVIV
+345 TDNSPVWVIV

-419 LKSENVLKQFGIENA
+419 LESENVLKQFGIEYA
-434 VREGDEK
+434 VREGDDK

-449 SNPPQVGAGAGD
+449 TNPPQVGSGSGH
-461 GTGAT
+461 GTGVTGGSSA
-466 SDTATDTGETGTTVQ
+466 DTGETGTTVQ
-481 PSEDSR
+481 PGEDSR
-487 TRGDGPDT
+487 TPGNGPAT

-539 SSAMTKTKKQF
+539 SSTMTKTKKQF
-550 ELVDLPNSVIVKR
+550 ELVDIPNSVIVER
-563 AEKVTDTDEY
+563 ADKVTDTDEY

-584 GNKIELDND
+584 GNKIELNND

-610 ELIRRVMGP
+610 ELIRRVMGS
-619 GTVASTPENN
+619 GAVAATTENT
-629 SQLKRRIVPTFM
+629 SQLKRRIVPAFM

-655 SAARHLKELIVEE
+655 SAARHLRELVVEE

-692 FALDLDKKILDLL
+692 FVLDLDKKVLDLL

-718 TAEYY
+718 TVEYY

-754 VVWWKRIYSHERA
+754 VVWWKRIYAHEGA

-827 DQTWGYLIAYE
+827 EQTWGYLIAYE

-850 VAGSVTERMPTL
+850 VAGSVTERMPKL

>member
-13 LVAELSNKFDL
+13 LVAELTSKFDL
-24 RDPNAEALADLV
+24 RAPNTEALTELV
-36 KRIEKGNYDALE
+36 KRIESGDYDSFE

-75 HPNVMVVTPT
+75 HSNVMVVTPT

-117 DVSNLRVDNVA
+117 DVSNLRVDGATGGMVI
-128 SDLFV
+128 

-139 LYVFNVQQLFPPKD
+139 LYVFNVHQLFPPKE
-153 GGKNVATG
+153 GGKNVAKG
-161 DEAARRKTWK
+161 EEAARRKTWK
-171 FQEDSGALAQRLID
+171 FQEDSGALARRLID

-196 HLFGS
+196 HLFGT
-201 TAKTFRKSLTSLKP
+201 TAKTFRKSLTALKP

-226 KGDDI
+226 EGDDV
-231 VYHYPLWRA
+231 VYRYPLWRA

-253 RESGYASE
+253 RESGYDSE

-266 DALSLLAIKEEAYAN
+266 DALSLLAIKEETYAN

-293 PLLFVVCSDV
+293 PLLFVVCPGV
-303 AHATKIAKRLRG
+303 PHATKVAERLRG
-315 PGFVGDPLAVLQV
+315 PGFVSDPLAVLQV
-328 DNEHNNNATQSY
+328 DNEHNDNTTQSF

-392 RLPFGALTKVPA
+392 RLPFGALTGVPP

-419 LKSENVLKQFGIENA
+419 LESENVLKQFGIEDA
-434 VREGDEK
+434 VPKGKGRG
-441 EIITPPGT
+441 IIPQPGT
-449 SNPPQVGAGAGD
+449 DNRPQIGAG
-461 GTGAT
+461 TGST
-466 SDTATDTGETGTTVQ
+466 SESTSTGGSSTVTAQTGKTSGEPGNS
-481 PSEDSR
+481 PSSE
-487 TRGDGPDT
+487 G
-495 PAVDRT
+495 DRT
-501 VGTRALTDEDDVAK
+501 VGARALNDDEDISDRFEGLTQVIIRIN
-515 GVEIFTPVVV
+515 EEFT
-525 HVNEKFAGTTFDFP
+525 GTTFDFP
-539 SSAMTKTKKQF
+539 SSRMTKTRKQF
-550 ELVDLPNSVIVKR
+550 ELVDITNAAIIKQ

-578 IGVADE
+578 IGVSEE
-584 GNKIELDND
+584 GNAIELDND

-598 PSFKQTPSQVAA
+598 PSFRQSASQVAK
-610 ELIRRVMGP
+610 ELIRRVIGS
-619 GTVASTPENN
+619 GVVATTPENT

-641 EATKIEQWTEKAKE
+641 EATKIEQWTEKAKV
-655 SAARHLKELIVEE
+655 SAARHLKDLVVEE
-668 SRKANAQTGT
+668 SKKANAQTGT
-678 TVSIHPVTLPIDDS
+678 KVTIHPVTLPIDDS
-692 FALDLDKKILDLL
+692 FSLELGKKVLDLL
-705 DRQEKSAGKAGFS
+705 NRQEKSAGKAGFS
-718 TAEYY
+718 DSEYY
-723 GTWKKGL
+723 GPWKKGL

-754 VVWWKRIYSHERA
+754 VVWWKRIYTHEGA

-781 VVFDKDGTH
+781 VVYDKEGTH

-850 VAGSVTERMPTL
+850 VASSVTERMPKL

>member
-1 MAQKLNLSYDEN
+1 M
-13 LVAELSNKFDL
+13 
-24 RDPNAEALADLV
+24 
-36 KRIEKGNYDALE
+36 
-48 PLVLNLATGAGKT
+48 
-61 YVMAAF
+61 
-67 IEYLRRQG
+67 
-75 HPNVMVVTPT
+75 
-85 KVVQDKTV
+85 
-93 LDFTEG
+93 
-99 SHRYIGGF
+99 
-107 DVPPRLVTPG
+107 
-117 DVSNLRVDNVA
+117 
-128 SDLFV
+128 
-133 GEGAST
+133 
-139 LYVFNVQQLFPPKD
+139 
-153 GGKNVATG
+153 
-161 DEAARRKTWK
+161 
-171 FQEDSGALAQRLID
+171 
-185 TEDLVIIADES
+185 
-196 HLFGS
+196 
-201 TAKTFRKSLTSLKP
+201 
-215 AVTVGLTASPD
+215 
-226 KGDDI
+226 
-231 VYHYPLWRA
+231 
-240 IQDGYVKQPVLVY
+240 
-253 RESGYASE
+253 
-261 DRQLQ
+261 
-266 DALSLLAIKEEAYAN
+266 
-281 YRAAHPNGKQTK
+281 
-293 PLLFVVCSDV
+293 
-303 AHATKIAKRLRG
+303 
-315 PGFVGDPLAVLQV
+315 
-328 DNEHNNNATQSY
+328 
-340 LRYLD
+340 
-345 TDNSPVRVIV
+345 IV

-392 RLPFGALTKVPA
+392 RLPFGALTKAPA

-419 LKSENVLKQFGIENA
+419 LESENVLKQFGIENA
-434 VREGDEK
+434 VREGGGK

-449 SNPPQVGAGAGD
+449 TNPPQVGARPGG
-461 GTGAT
+461 GTGAAG
-466 SDTATDTGETGTTVQ
+466 DTTDTGETGTTVQ
-481 PSEDSR
+481 PGEESR
-487 TRGDGPDT
+487 AHGDGPDT

-525 HVNEKFAGTTFDFP
+525 HVNERFAGTTFDFP
-539 SSAMTKTKKQF
+539 SSAMTKTKTQF
-550 ELVDLPNSVIVKR
+550 ELVDVPNSVIAER
-563 AEKVTDTDEY
+563 ADKVTDTDEY

-610 ELIRRVMGP
+610 ELIRRVMGS
-619 GTVASTPENN
+619 GAVAATTENT
-629 SQLKRRIVPTFM
+629 SQLKRRIVPAFM
-641 EATKIEQWTEKAKE
+641 EATKIEQWTEKAKQ
-655 SAARHLKELIVEE
+655 SAARHLRELVVEE

-678 TVSIHPVTLPIDDS
+678 TVSIHPVTLPINDS
-692 FALDLDKKILDLL
+692 FSLNLDKKILDLL
-705 DRQEKSAGKAGFS
+705 DQQEKSAGKAGFS

-754 VVWWKRIYSHERA
+754 IVWWKRIYAHEGA

-781 VVFDKDGTH
+781 VVYDKDGTH

-820 VGMPEYE
+820 VGMSEYE

>member
-1 MAQKLNLSYDEN
+1 MSQKLNLSYDEN

-24 RDPNAEALADLV
+24 RAPNAEALADLV
-36 KRIEKGNYDALE
+36 KRIEEGNYDALE

-93 LDFTEG
+93 LDFSEG

-117 DVSNLRVDNVA
+117 DVSKLRIDNVA

-226 KGDDI
+226 DGDDI
-231 VYHYPLWRA
+231 VYRYPLWRA

-253 RESGYASE
+253 RESGYDSE

-293 PLLFVVCSDV
+293 PLLFVVCSGV
-303 AHATKIAKRLRG
+303 PHATEVAERLRG

-328 DNEHNNNATQSY
+328 DNEHNDNTTQSF

-392 RLPFGALTKVPA
+392 RLPFGALTGVPA

-419 LKSENVLKQFGIENA
+419 LQSENVLKQFGIEDA
-434 VREGDEK
+434 VRDGDGT

-449 SNPPQVGAGAGD
+449 TNPPQVVTGTGTGGSTSI

-466 SDTATDTGETGTTVQ
+466 GTMTVQ
-481 PSEDSR
+481 PGESSFISNEVIVTPSE
-487 TRGDGPDT
+487 
-495 PAVDRT
+495 RT
-501 VGTRALTDEDDVAK
+501 VGTRALTDEDDVSK

-550 ELVDLPNSVIVKR
+550 ELVDIPNSVIVER
-563 AEKVTDTDEY
+563 ADKVTDTDEY

-578 IGVADE
+578 IGVANE

-610 ELIRRVMGP
+610 ELIRRVMGS
-619 GTVASTPENN
+619 GAVAATTENT
-629 SQLKRRIVPTFM
+629 SQLKRRIVPAFM

-655 SAARHLKELIVEE
+655 SAARHLRELVVEE

-678 TVSIHPVTLPIDDS
+678 TVSIHPLTLPIDNS
-692 FALDLDKKILDLL
+692 FVLDLDKKVLDLL

-723 GTWKKGL
+723 GSWKKGL

-754 VVWWKRIYSHERA
+754 VVWWKRIYAHEGA

-797 NRGRDDERVQAKR
+797 NRGRDDERVQTKR

-850 VAGSVTERMPTL
+850 VAGSVTERMPAL

>member
-1 MAQKLNLSYDEN
+1 MSQKLNLSYDEN

-24 RDPNAEALADLV
+24 RAPNAEALADLV
-36 KRIEKGNYDALE
+36 KRIEEGNYDALE

-93 LDFTEG
+93 LDFSEG

-117 DVSNLRVDNVA
+117 DVSKLRVDNVA

-226 KGDDI
+226 KGDDV
-231 VYHYPLWRA
+231 VYRYPLWRA

-253 RESGYASE
+253 RESGYDSE

-293 PLLFVVCSDV
+293 PLLFVVCSGV
-303 AHATKIAKRLRG
+303 PHATEVTERLRG

-328 DNEHNNNATQSY
+328 DNEHNDNTTQSF

-392 RLPFGALTKVPA
+392 RLPFGALTGVPA

-419 LKSENVLKQFGIENA
+419 LQSENVLKQFGIEDA
-434 VREGDEK
+434 VRDGDGTK
-441 EIITPPGT
+441 IITPPGT
-449 SNPPQVGAGAGD
+449 TNPPQVVTGTGTGGSTSI

-466 SDTATDTGETGTTVQ
+466 DTMTVQ
-481 PSEDSR
+481 PGESSFTSNEVIVTPSE
-487 TRGDGPDT
+487 
-495 PAVDRT
+495 RT

-550 ELVDLPNSVIVKR
+550 ELVDIPNSVIVER
-563 AEKVTDTDEY
+563 ADRVTDTDEY
-573 LARTK
+573 LARIK
-578 IGVADE
+578 IGVANE

-610 ELIRRVMGP
+610 ELIRRVMGS
-619 GTVASTPENN
+619 GAVAATTENT

-655 SAARHLKELIVEE
+655 SAARHLRELVVEE

-678 TVSIHPVTLPIDDS
+678 TVSIHPVTLPIDNS
-692 FALDLDKKILDLL
+692 FVLDLDKKVLDLL

-754 VVWWKRIYSHERA
+754 VVWWKRIYAHEGA

-797 NRGRDDERVQAKR
+797 NRGRDDERVQTKR

>member
-1 MAQKLNLSYDEN
+1 MAQKLNLSFDEN

-24 RDPNAEALADLV
+24 RAPNAEALADLV
-36 KRIEKGNYDALE
+36 KRIEEGKYDALE

-226 KGDDI
+226 KGDDV

-253 RESGYASE
+253 RESGYDSE

-266 DALSLLAIKEEAYAN
+266 DALSLLTIKEEAYAN

-293 PLLFVVCSDV
+293 PLLFVVCSGV
-303 AHATKIAKRLRG
+303 PHATEVAERLRG
-315 PGFVGDPLAVLQV
+315 PGFVNDPLAALQV
-328 DNEHNNNATQSY
+328 DNEHNDNTTQSF

-392 RLPFGALTKVPA
+392 RLPFGALTGVPA

-419 LKSENVLKQFGIENA
+419 LENENVLKQFGIEDA
-434 VREGDEK
+434 VREGHGK
-441 EIITPPGT
+441 GVIAPPGT
-449 SNPPQVGAGAGD
+449 TNPPQVGTGTDTGTTGD
-461 GTGAT
+461 T
-466 SDTATDTGETGTTVQ
+466 STDTGEKGTTVQ
-481 PSEDSR
+481 PREDSV
-487 TRGDGPDT
+487 TSGDAPDT

-501 VGTRALTDEDDVAK
+501 VGTRALTDEDDIGK
-515 GVEIFTPVVV
+515 DVEVYTPVIVNI
-525 HVNEKFAGTTFDFP
+525 NEKFAGTTFDFP
-539 SSAMTKTKKQF
+539 SSTMTKTKKQF
-550 ELVDLPNSVIVKR
+550 ELVDVPNSVIVER
-563 AEKVTDTDEY
+563 ADKVTDTDEY

-584 GNKIELDND
+584 GNRIELDND
-593 DRSAV
+593 ERSAV
-598 PSFKQTPSQVAA
+598 PSFKQTPAQVAA
-610 ELIRRVMGP
+610 ELIRRVMGS
-619 GTVASTPENN
+619 GTVAATVENT

-655 SAARHLKELIVEE
+655 SAARHLRELVNEK

-678 TVSIHPVTLPIDDS
+678 AVAIHPVPLPIDDS
-692 FALDLDKKILDLL
+692 FTLALDKKILDLL

-718 TAEYY
+718 NAEYY

-754 VVWWKRIYSHERA
+754 VVWWKRIYAHEGA

-850 VAGSVTERMPTL
+850 VAGSVTERMPGLQ